1 MSKKQMKS
9 SMKQGSRYERPSDY
23 NNYLPSRGNNVGF
36 SDSHSTYID
45 EYSRDPSYPREI
57 QANTWGRPDLFNAAD
72 EYFQETRFGKEIDP
86 SNPGL
91 RWMPKTNYQS
101 YNNDLPTEQKGT
113 IMTIHDYNVV
123 DEEPAKY
130 SRHGYRIPDKTTRM
144 AQRRLER
151 GFSNE
156 FEPHDR
162 FYSEFGGKKRKR
174 TIKRR
179 KNSSKRGKRRQT
191 RHCKK

>member
-1 MSKKQMKS
+1 MKL
-9 SMKQGSRYERPSDY
+9 YAVILTTEDY
-23 NNYLPSRGNNVGF
+23 INTVIFDNEKEAV
-36 SDSHSTYID
+36 DSFDCI
-45 EYSRDPSYPREI
+45 
-57 QANTWGRPDLFNAAD
+57 
-72 EYFQETRFGKEIDP
+72 
-86 SNPGL
+86 
-91 RWMPKTNYQS
+91 
-101 YNNDLPTEQKGT
+101 
-113 IMTIHDYNVV
+113 DYNVV

-162 FYSEFGGKKRKR
+162 FYSEFGGKKRK

-179 KNSSKRGKRRQT
+179 KNSSKRSRKRKQSRHGK
-191 RHCKK
+191 K